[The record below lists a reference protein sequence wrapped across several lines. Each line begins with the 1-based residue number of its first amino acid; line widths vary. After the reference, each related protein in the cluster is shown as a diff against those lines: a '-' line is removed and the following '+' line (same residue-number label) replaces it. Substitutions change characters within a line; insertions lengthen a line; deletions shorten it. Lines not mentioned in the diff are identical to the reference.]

1 MTEVP
6 PLPLDT
12 RSHSKELAPTPDV
25 VLHINPAE
33 AFVDT
38 KIPFESP
45 IRVQT
50 GNSVKDVQSVRDA
63 CDVLI
68 DWPHARRG
76 PFYQSAREVVEAA
89 LNGRANAQEAREAF
103 LALISHAGVL
113 VD

>member
-1 MTEVP
+1 
-6 PLPLDT
+6 
-12 RSHSKELAPTPDV
+12 
-25 VLHINPAE
+25 LHINPAE
-33 AFVDT
+33 AFVNT
-38 KIPFESP
+38 KMSFESS

-50 GNSVKDVQSVRDA
+50 GNSVKDVRSVQDA

-89 LNGRANAQEAREAF
+89 LNGSANTQEDREAF
-103 LALISHAGVL
+103 LALVSHAGVL